1 MPRQQMTA
9 QHVNRLLQ
17 EMSCASILKYIPL
30 KIVSKQLASENLC
43 SQRQRRLPAET
54 IIYLLVT
61 MALHADV
68 SIMENLRILLEPIRR
83 LFNIK
88 DLTPPVGSAIVKARR
103 RLGSNVFKK
112 IFESVCKPSSS
123 KNDKGCF
130 WKNYRLVAVDGTSHN
145 VQDTDENREYFGI
158 HSNGAGENFYPQMK
172 ATALMECGSK
182 IFFGLETGA
191 YNSSEQAQY
200 EKLICRLSKDMLLL
214 ADRAY
219 FSFKLWSLSSQAAGA
234 LIWRVKK
241 GMKLTPVKQLE
252 DGSFLA
258 EIKPSWHAAENFPEL
273 KGKKCTVRVVQFKP
287 LFSDTSEGELIRLI
301 TTIHDP
307 QEASAEEIAQIYP
320 QRWLIEE
327 GFSEM
332 KRYIGRQN
340 KILRSQTPIFV
351 LQEFYGF
358 LLAHFVIRSLMLE
371 SAKENNLAANDLSF
385 VNSLRVIERKIAF
398 FPSQGQ

>member
-1 MPRQQMTA
+1 MPRPQMTA
-9 QHVNRLLQ
+9 QHVNSLLR
-17 EMSCASILKYIPL
+17 EMSCANILKYIPL
-30 KIVSKQLASENLC
+30 KTVSKLLAAQNLC
-43 SQRQRRLPAET
+43 SQRQRRLPAES

-88 DLTPPVGSAIVKARR
+88 DFTMPVGSAIVKARR
-103 RLGSNVFKK
+103 RLGSDIFHK
-112 IFESVCKPSSS
+112 IFEAICKPSAS
-123 KNDKGCF
+123 KNSKGCF
-130 WKNYRLVAVDGTSHN
+130 WKNYRLVAVDGTAHN
-145 VQDTDENREYFGI
+145 VQDTDENREYFGV
-158 HSNGAGENFYPQMK
+158 HSNGAGTNFYPQMK
-172 ATALMECGSK
+172 ATALMECGTK
-182 IFFGLETGA
+182 IFFGVETGA
-191 YNSSEQAQY
+191 YNSSEQVQY
-200 EKLICRLSKDMLLL
+200 EKLISKLSKDMLLL

-219 FSFKLWSLSSQAAGA
+219 FSFKLWSLSSRAAGA

-241 GMKLTPVKQLE
+241 DMKLAPVKQLK

-258 EIKPSWHAAENFPEL
+258 EIMPSWHAVKSTPEL
-273 KGKKCTVRVVQFKP
+273 KGKKLTVRVIQFKP
-287 LFSDTSEGELIRLI
+287 VFSDGSEGEVVRLI

-307 QEASAEEIAQIYP
+307 KEASAEEIAKIYP

-340 KILRSQTPIFV
+340 KILRSQTPVFV

-358 LLAHFVIRSLMLE
+358 LLAHFVVRSLMLQ
-371 SAKENNLAANDLSF
+371 SADENDLSPNDLSF
-385 VNSLRVIERKIAF
+385 VDSLRVIERKIAF
-398 FPSQGQ
+398 FPSRK